1 MTMSFRI
8 AIIGAGWYGCH
19 VGLSLLSLQM
29 QVDIYEKADRVM
41 NMASGNNQFRL
52 HQGFHYAR
60 HHGTRMQSR
69 DGFIR
74 FTERYGGLSSAVSEN
89 LYAVPRGSSII
100 DFDTYKLIMV
110 SSGLNFIECQ
120 NPTDYLTDIDGVLRT
135 HERVILLDRARRYFT
150 ERLGG
155 VLKLGT
161 SVDEIR
167 ELGDEMIVNGKRYDY
182 VIDATWGHLN
192 GLPIPVIYEPTLLLY
207 YEGAPELPA
216 VTLVDGPLCSVYPTE
231 DSSIYTL
238 SSVPHTPLGRF
249 DRADAARARCN
260 ALTTEEVSEKRA
272 AMERQ
277 ILPNL
282 PSFCDRFRFMGIQL
296 GIKTKPIG
304 NFDDRSCHV
313 YRKGRRFFILSG
325 KIDTIFYAT
334 ERIISMIGFDHA
346 DLKDDGKGPIK
357 KDILLSE
364 MAAPSNFAG
373 SNS

>member
-1 MTMSFRI
+1 MTYRI

-41 NMASGNNQFRL
+41 QMASGNNQFRL

-74 FTERYGGLSSAVSEN
+74 FTERYGNLSSAVSDN

-120 NPTDYLTDIDGVLRT
+120 NPPDYLTDTEGVLRT
-135 HERVILLDRARRYFT
+135 HERVILLDRARRYFAD
-150 ERLGG
+150 RLAG
-155 VLKLGT
+155 VLQLGT
-161 SVDEIR
+161 PVEEIR
-167 ELGDEMIVNGKRYDY
+167 ESGEEMIVNGKRYDY

-231 DSSIYTL
+231 DSTIYTL

-249 DRADAARARCN
+249 DSAETARARCN

-277 ILPNL
+277 ILVNL
-282 PSFCDRFRFMGIQL
+282 PSFCDRFRFMGVQL

-304 NFDDRSCHV
+304 SFDDRSCHV

-346 DLKDDGKGPIK
+346 DPKDEGKGPIK
-357 KDILLSE
+357 NDILLPQ

-373 SNS
+373 VNS